1 VVQGR
6 SNSLSC
12 RLVAVSIRDA
22 RMESGIT
29 YLITNGIIHNMHLAA
44 EVVCVLSLETKISL
58 LKLVACFTQQLRLFA
73 SQD

>member
-12 RLVAVSIRDA
+12 RLVAVPIRDA
-22 RMESGIT
+22 RMESEIT
-29 YLITNGIIHNMHLAA
+29 YLITNGIHNMHLAA
-44 EVVCVLSLETKISL
+44 EVVCVLSLGTKISL